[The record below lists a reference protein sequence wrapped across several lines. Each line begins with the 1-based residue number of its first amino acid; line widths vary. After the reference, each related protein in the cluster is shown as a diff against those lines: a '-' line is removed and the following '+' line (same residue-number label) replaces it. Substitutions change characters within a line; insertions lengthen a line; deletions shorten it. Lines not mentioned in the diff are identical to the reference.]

1 MNMQNANIVNFPRK
15 KCNCLTLFFP
25 FIRPFLCKILKTIYL
40 IPLTISE
47 SINSS
52 VLCFNRVKSPNKNW
66 KTCRLCMQ
74 RGLKKTIFAYTSLVL
89 SHILINAEPA
99 ELRIIMLRCAKLNLC
114 NAELLESKTKWI
126 GRECKLLGMRLCKLQ
141 NQVLRVQ
148 CKPSPIID
156 IAVEPSFCNEKSA
169 FVHQIA

>member
-1 MNMQNANIVNFPRK
+1 
-15 KCNCLTLFFP
+15 
-25 FIRPFLCKILKTIYL
+25 
-40 IPLTISE
+40 
-47 SINSS
+47 
-52 VLCFNRVKSPNKNW
+52 
-66 KTCRLCMQ
+66 
-74 RGLKKTIFAYTSLVL
+74 
-89 SHILINAEPA
+89 
-99 ELRIIMLRCAKLNLC
+99 MLRCAKLNLC

-169 FVHQIA
+169 FVHQIAWIFTIEKKIINTISSEETIKDAREPVRAHISIHSLDAPSDWVTFTHTQHWAAKCWVMLNWCGVTRYADASSRVCVCQIE